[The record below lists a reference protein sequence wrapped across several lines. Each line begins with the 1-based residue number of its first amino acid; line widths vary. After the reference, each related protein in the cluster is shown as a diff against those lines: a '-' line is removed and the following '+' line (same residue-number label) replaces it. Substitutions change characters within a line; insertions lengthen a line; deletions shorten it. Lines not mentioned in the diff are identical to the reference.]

1 MKDNVSVAGAPLRL
15 GTAPEL
21 FKGGKHAIS
30 EIDATVV
37 KRILEASG
45 TITGTAVCENFSL
58 FPTSVSADSG
68 AVHNAWAKGYMTG
81 GSSSGCASLISA
93 QDVR

>member
-30 EIDATVV
+30 EIDAIVV
-37 KRILEASG
+37 KRILEA
-45 TITGTAVCENFSL
+45 
-58 FPTSVSADSG
+58 
-68 AVHNAWAKGYMTG
+68 
-81 GSSSGCASLISA
+81 
-93 QDVR
+93 